1 MFFKCSIL
9 ISFFKDYWNIRL
21 TWNYLYIRV
30 FHTNTQ
36 SEHMHTFTP
45 KYFINIY
52 SPCSY
57 DRCFQWYHLKNL
69 PFQIKKQVCRSEYI
83 YVFMS
88 VVNVGSPRTGVTE
101 SDSESPDVNLR
112 NQIQVLLKHSKTL
125 SCWVLSPALLS
136 WVFKIHS
143 SCSGCIPFL
152 LCTNINANYDFASFC
167 MILETDFLAHF
178 LVIILESPNTVFY
191 DNMAIAFYLICIT
204 NEFW

>member
-9 ISFFKDYWNIRL
+9 ISFFKDYWNIRI

-69 PFQIKKQVCRSEYI
+69 PFQIKKKCAGLNTYMCLWVSWMLGLPELELQK
-83 YVFMS
+83 
-88 VVNVGSPRTGVTE
+88 VTVSHLMWIWE
-101 SDSESPDVNLR
+101 TKFKSYSNIARAL
-112 NQIQVLLKHSKTL
+112 N
-125 SCWVLSPALLS
+125 CWVLSPALLS

-178 LVIILESPNTVFY
+178 LVIIVESPNTVFY